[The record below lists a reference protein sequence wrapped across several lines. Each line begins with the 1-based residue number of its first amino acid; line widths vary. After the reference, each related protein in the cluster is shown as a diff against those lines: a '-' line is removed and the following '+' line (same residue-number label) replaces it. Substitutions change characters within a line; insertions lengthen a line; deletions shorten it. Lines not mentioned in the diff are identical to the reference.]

1 MPHKPVGAC
10 CHGVSLVASG
20 AVCALVVTIRALSF
34 AALMWPPSLLSHGT
48 LQLLFG
54 TVLSQIVTSSVSG
67 MPQIM
72 TGASSAALPL
82 CAMIAR
88 GVHAALQADF
98 PGAENAQAL
107 HDAAI
112 PTITVALGL
121 SAMCIGVCFA
131 VISRLRLS
139 SAFQFLPYTVV
150 QGFFAVVG
158 VSLCVGAL
166 SAAATDDPSGDLT
179 VDAVRSWVTA
189 SGAVRCVAVLLFG
202 LLLRAAARFTRVGR
216 HFLFFP
222 VAVLLAGGGFFVLH
236 AALQGS
242 HPQWRLDALRS
253 AGWLPSPQASAA
265 LPDLWLRGFALGNVH
280 WKALVRNIEPM
291 LAMAL
296 ITAVDLAVGVPALA
310 AASGAGGNLHRE
322 FGVAGLSNVL
332 AGLTGCSPMYM
343 TLTTSKL
350 NSEVAVVPSRVPGFV
365 AAALGTAALWWGTDI
380 IQYTPNFIVH
390 GILLYMGSGFLLD
403 AAWDARR
410 LLSRSEA
417 SIILGMLVAAVLL
430 NTIAAVGVGLAAA
443 CALFSLRSAQYSR
456 ATSVVFV
463 ADAKEVLAHEEHFM
477 LASGRCVPQA
487 LAPTHQGAASED
499 GAAAEEH
506 SDVMA
511 PGLSRLFDERKVVVI
526 ALRGYF
532 YFGNAH
538 LLAGYVDSL
547 LALHDMPAGEFP
559 RNLQYKPQ
567 RKAISSTQ
575 IHSAAAAGIVVPMP
589 PSAASGRGG
598 SMPRSKGSYSNLA
611 GQSVALPPAADIP
624 AIGKV
629 AQHSTVGRLFPGLRH
644 ASSTPPRPG
653 AAKRDERAQPLLHD
667 AAPHHGASGSVNG
680 FEMGSV
686 AEQPSTAVAGLLKR
700 PARGASTLGGLVVDL
715 SRVDGLDAS
724 AASALL
730 KVRSECAA
738 RSIHFV
744 LVASPEP
751 RVQKRLSA
759 LGVTHVSV
767 RSPLLLSPPSTAQQQ
782 PGGFA
787 GSGMSVRSA
796 STGAVS
802 TDSFSSSSSA
812 FLSAP
817 PRLACTPDTQHAS
830 VSVDSLLQ
838 ALTYLGRPAKPQRIS
853 ETQPLPPSSHS

>member
-1 MPHKPVGAC
+1 
-10 CHGVSLVASG
+10 
-20 AVCALVVTIRALSF
+20 
-34 AALMWPPSLLSHGT
+34 
-48 LQLLFG
+48 
-54 TVLSQIVTSSVSG
+54 
-67 MPQIM
+67 M

-88 GVHAALQADF
+88 GVHAALAADF
-98 PGAENAQAL
+98 PGAENAAAL

-112 PTITVALGL
+112 PTITVALGMAAL
-121 SAMCIGVCFA
+121 AIGVCFA
-131 VISRLRLS
+131 IISRLRLS

-166 SAAATDDPSGDLT
+166 SAAATDNPSGDLT

-189 SGAVRCVAVLLFG
+189 SGALRCVSVLLFG
-202 LLLRAAARFTRVGR
+202 LCVRAAARLTRIGR

-222 VAVLLAGGGFFVLH
+222 TAVLLSGGAFFVLH

-242 HPQWRLDALRS
+242 HPAWRLDALRS

-265 LPDLWLRGFALGNVH
+265 LPDLWLHGLDLGKVH
-280 WKALVRNIEPM
+280 WKALVRNIEPI

-310 AASGAGGNLHRE
+310 AASGEGGNLHRE
-322 FGVAGLSNVL
+322 FGVAGLTNAL

-343 TLTTSKL
+343 TLSTSKL
-350 NSEVAVVPSRVPGFV
+350 NSDVSSRPSRVPGFV
-365 AAALGTAALWWGTDI
+365 AAALVSAALWGGTELI
-380 IQYTPNFIVH
+380 KFTPNFIVH
-390 GILLYMGSGFLLD
+390 GILLYMGSGFVLE
-403 AAWDARR
+403 AVWDARR
-410 LLSRSEA
+410 LLSRSES
-417 SIILGMLVAAVLL
+417 SIIVGMLVAAVLL

-463 ADAKEVLAHEEHFM
+463 SDAKEVLAHEEHFM
-477 LASGRCVPQA
+477 IASGRCVPA
-487 LAPTHQGAASED
+487 AMAPPPAPD
-499 GAAAEEH
+499 GAEEECT
-506 SDVMA
+506 VMA
-511 PGLSRLFDERKVVVI
+511 PGLSRLFDARKVVVI

-538 LLAGYVDSL
+538 LLAGYVASL

-575 IHSAAAAGIVVPMP
+575 VHSAATAGIAV
-589 PSAASGRGG
+589 
-598 SMPRSKGSYSNLA
+598 SMPADKGRRSLPRSNGSYSNLA

-624 AIGKV
+624 AIGKIS
-629 AQHSTVGRLFPGLRH
+629 QHSTVGRLFPGLQH
-644 ASSTPPRPG
+644 GAAISPRP
-653 AAKRDERAQPLLHD
+653 AAAPKQAPMGDERRRPLLHTPP
-667 AAPHHGASGSVNG
+667 AEHSATGSVNG
-680 FEMGSV
+680 SV
-686 AEQPSTAVAGLLKR
+686 NGLELGAIAVQASGTSALLSSR
-700 PARGASTLGGLVVDL
+700 PQRCSGTLGGLIVDL

-724 AASALL
+724 AASALI
-730 KVRSECAA
+730 KVRSECAT
-738 RSIHFV
+738 RGIHFL

-751 RVQKRLSA
+751 RVQKRLTA

-767 RSPLLLSPPSTAQQQ
+767 RSPLLLSPPSQAGQL
-782 PGGFA
+782 PGGIA
-787 GSGMSVRSA
+787 GSGMSVRSE
-796 STGAVS
+796 STGAAS
-802 TDSFSSSSSA
+802 TDSFSSNSTV
-812 FLSAP
+812 FQSAP
-817 PRLACTPDTQHAS
+817 PRLACSPDSQHHSS

-838 ALTYLGRPAKPQRIS
+838 ALTYLGRPSKPQRVPES
-853 ETQPLPPSSHS
+853 QPMSPSGM

>member
-1 MPHKPVGAC
+1 MKKQKVGPL
-10 CHGVSLVASG
+10 CHAVSLFASG

-54 TVLSQIVTSSVSG
+54 TVLSQAVTSAVSG

-88 GVHAALQADF
+88 GVHTSLQADF
-98 PGAENAQAL
+98 PGAHNAAAL
-107 HDAAI
+107 HSAAI
-112 PTITVALGL
+112 PTITVALGM
-121 SAMCIGVCFA
+121 AAIGIGVCFA
-131 VISRLRLS
+131 IISRFRLS

-166 SAAATDDPSGDLT
+166 SAAASNDPSGDLT
-179 VDAVRSWVTA
+179 WDAVRSWVTA
-189 SGAVRCVAVLLFG
+189 AGAVRCASVLVFG
-202 LLLRAAARFTRVGR
+202 LAIRAAARFTRVGK

-222 VAVLLAGGGFFVLH
+222 AAVLLSGAGFFVLH
-236 AALQGS
+236 AALRDS
-242 HPQWRLDALRS
+242 HPGWRLDALRDG
-253 AGWLPSPQASAA
+253 GWLPSPQASAA
-265 LPDLWLRGFALGNVH
+265 VGDLWSRGLDMSKVH
-280 WKALVRNIEPM
+280 WKALVHNIEPI

-322 FGVAGLSNVL
+322 FGVAGLTNIL
-332 AGLTGCSPMYM
+332 AGCTGCSPMYM

-350 NSEVAVVPSRVPGFV
+350 NSEVSSRPSRIPGFV
-365 AAALGTAALWWGTDI
+365 AVALVCAALWGGTEL

-403 AAWDARR
+403 AVWDARR

-463 ADAKEVLAHEEHFM
+463 ADAKEVLAHEGQYM
-477 LASGRCVPQA
+477 IASGRCVPA
-487 LAPTHQGAASED
+487 SMAPTAATHDTENSD
-499 GAAAEEH
+499 DAD
-506 SDVMA
+506 DVMA
-511 PGLSRLFDERKVVVI
+511 PALSVVFDARKVVVV

-538 LLAGYVDSL
+538 LLSRYVDSL

-575 IHSAAAAGIVVPMP
+575 VHSAAAAGIAVPLL
-589 PSAASGRGG
+589 SSASGSGG
-598 SMPRSKGSYSNLA
+598 KGLPKSRGSYSNLA
-611 GQSVALPPAADIP
+611 GLSVALPPAADIP

-629 AQHSTVGRLFPGLRH
+629 AQHSTLGRVFPGLQGGG
-644 ASSTPPRPG
+644 SDTPPRSAHQHMG
-653 AAKRDERAQPLLHD
+653 SGHSQPLLAD
-667 AAPHHGASGSVNG
+667 ASATAPRHQANGSVNG
-680 FEMGSV
+680 VELGDVV
-686 AEQPSTAVAGLLKR
+686 AQLTGGKR
-700 PARGASTLGGLVVDL
+700 TTRGGCGTLGGLIVDM

-724 AASALL
+724 AASALI
-730 KVRSECAA
+730 KVRGECAQ
-738 RSIHFV
+738 RGVHFV
-744 LVASPEP
+744 IVTSPEK
-751 RVQKRLSA
+751 RVQKRLA
-759 LGVTHVSV
+759 GLGVTHVSV
-767 RSPLLLSPPSTAQQQ
+767 RSALVLSPPITPSAS
-782 PGGFA
+782 
-787 GSGMSVRSA
+787 GSAESISGRSA
-796 STGAVS
+796 STGMASDSSFNS
-802 TDSFSSSSSA
+802 TSSA
-812 FLSAP
+812 FASAP
-817 PRLACTPDTQHAS
+817 PRLACAPPNDGTS

-838 ALTYLGRPAKPQRIS
+838 ALTYLGRPAKPARIP
-853 ETQPLPPSSHS
+853 ERN